1 MKSYKILIVTD
12 AWHPQVNGV
21 VTTLSYLVE
30 ELKKQNH
37 EVFLITPNDF
47 ITIPC
52 PTYPEIKLS
61 INAYPKVYKKIKEI
75 NDKKITGSFEISLRK
90 KALKHNNFILKY
102 ILMAITPSKYD
113 TDINIFDFHF
123 QQ

>member
-21 VTTLSYLVE
+21 VTTLNYLVE
-30 ELKKQNH
+30 ELKKQKH

-47 ITIPC
+47 ITVPC

-61 INAYPKVYKKIKEI
+61 INAYPKIYKKIKEI
-75 NDKKITGSFEISLRK
+75 N
-90 KALKHNNFILKY
+90 
-102 ILMAITPSKYD
+102 AI
-113 TDINIFDFHF
+113 
-123 QQ
+123 

>member
-75 NDKKITGSFEISLRK
+75 NAHIVHIATEGPLGF
-90 KALKHNNFILKY
+90 
-102 ILMAITPSKYD
+102 
-113 TDINIFDFHF
+113 
-123 QQ
+123 

>member
-37 EVFLITPNDF
+37 EGFF
-47 ITIPC
+47 
-52 PTYPEIKLS
+52 
-61 INAYPKVYKKIKEI
+61 
-75 NDKKITGSFEISLRK
+75 
-90 KALKHNNFILKY
+90 NNTK
-102 ILMAITPSKYD
+102 
-113 TDINIFDFHF
+113 
-123 QQ
+123 

>member
-37 EVFLITPNDF
+37 EVFLIHQMILLQFLAP
-47 ITIPC
+47 
-52 PTYPEIKLS
+52 
-61 INAYPKVYKKIKEI
+61 
-75 NDKKITGSFEISLRK
+75 
-90 KALKHNNFILKY
+90 HILK
-102 ILMAITPSKYD
+102 
-113 TDINIFDFHF
+113 
-123 QQ
+123 